1 VTVGPV
7 KARLVCL
14 LIERAGDVVAYD
26 DLHNALWPDE
36 RRRERAA
43 ACLRS
48 HVYQLRETIGP
59 AMILTCPGIGYVWA
73 GLDTEKPEVR

>member
-1 VTVGPV
+1 MGRI
-7 KARLVCL
+7 KSRLVCL
-14 LIERAGDVVAYD
+14 LIEQTGEVVAYD

-36 RRRERAA
+36 RRRDRAA

-48 HVYQLRETIGP
+48 HVHQLREVMGP

-73 GLDTEKPEVR
+73 GLDAEKPEVR